1 MRRRSTFRSTR
12 SIAPCRS
19 SKSSLAAGAAERPA
33 SPPPHAPSSQDH
45 PTQRRAVRRARAG
58 HRRWQ
63 AALGV
68 AQGHGVPRRRRSTPS
83 ERWTGGARGTPPDHG
98 RPPHPLHRR
107 AGRDRGGRVSAE
119 HESTNALPLV
129 AIYADESCL
138 GNGREGDNP
147 GGAAGV
153 IEHLNPATERLTRWD
168 YWIAEPS
175 TTNNRMAL
183 RSAIEAFRVIG
194 RKGGRFRVL
203 FTSDSQYLVKGM
215 TEWVY
220 GWASRGWR
228 RKVGAIEN
236 LALWQ
241 ELVVAA
247 TPHHAQWQWVRGHA
261 GHPQNEYAN
270 DLAVQAAKEQSSSD
284 GARTSRFDEW
294 LEAQRLRKRVMVE
307 PAPFPVGRPFAPM
320 RPLPRAS
327 ITSH

>member
-1 MRRRSTFRSTR
+1 
-12 SIAPCRS
+12 
-19 SKSSLAAGAAERPA
+19 
-33 SPPPHAPSSQDH
+33 
-45 PTQRRAVRRARAG
+45 
-58 HRRWQ
+58 
-63 AALGV
+63 
-68 AQGHGVPRRRRSTPS
+68 
-83 ERWTGGARGTPPDHG
+83 
-98 RPPHPLHRR
+98 
-107 AGRDRGGRVSAE
+107 VSAE
-119 HESTNALPLV
+119 HEPTNELPLV

-153 IEHLNPATERLTRWD
+153 IEHLNAATERLTRWD

-220 GWASRGWR
+220 GWAGRGWR

-241 ELVVAA
+241 ELVAAA
-247 TPHHAQWQWVRGHA
+247 TPHHVQWQWVRGHA

-270 DLAVQAAKEQSSSD
+270 DLAVQAAREQSSSD

-294 LEAQRLRKRVMVE
+294 LEAQRLRRRVMVE
-307 PAPFPVGRPFAPM
+307 PAPFPAGLLFAPM
-320 RPLPRAS
+320 RPLPRTS
-327 ITSH
+327 TTSH

>member
-1 MRRRSTFRSTR
+1 MTE
-12 SIAPCRS
+12 
-19 SKSSLAAGAAERPA
+19 GEA
-33 SPPPHAPSSQDH
+33 SD
-45 PTQRRAVRRARAG
+45 
-58 HRRWQ
+58 
-63 AALGV
+63 
-68 AQGHGVPRRRRSTPS
+68 
-83 ERWTGGARGTPPDHG
+83 
-98 RPPHPLHRR
+98 
-107 AGRDRGGRVSAE
+107 
-119 HESTNALPLV
+119 ALPLV

-153 IEHLNPATERLTRWD
+153 IEHVNTATERLTRWD

-194 RKGGRFRVL
+194 RKGGRLRVL
-203 FTSDSQYLVKGM
+203 VTSDSQYLVKGM

-220 GWASRGWR
+220 GWAGRGWR
-228 RKVGAIEN
+228 RKEGAIEN

-241 ELVVAA
+241 ELVTVAA
-247 TPHHAQWQWVRGHA
+247 PHRVQWQWVRGHA

-270 DLAVQAAKEQSSSD
+270 DLAVQAAREQSSSE

-307 PAPFPVGRPFAPM
+307 PAPFPSERPFAPT

-327 ITSH
+327 TTSH